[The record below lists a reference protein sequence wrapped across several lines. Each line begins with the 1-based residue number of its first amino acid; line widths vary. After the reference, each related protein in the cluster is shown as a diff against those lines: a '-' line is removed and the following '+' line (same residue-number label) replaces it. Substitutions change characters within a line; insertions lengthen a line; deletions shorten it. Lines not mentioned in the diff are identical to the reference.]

1 MLYDNRTKP
10 NSQWTYYVVDDL
22 PKMSNIYRYD
32 TVEEAIEKYKSLPE
46 HLLSAIGSS
55 IDGRAEIDHIQR
67 RDGTSVLVMDCERT
81 RNPIWRDSPEIQ
93 DSIDKMVAYLNV
105 HRQLS
110 NMFGP
115 KYPSVAVELERY
127 SSKDLE
133 NYFGN
138 KILRPEKSGV
148 LLSAVKE
155 VCVEGEGWLNL
166 NDFLKQLDQARP
178 GRPGDPVKSLFV
190 DQLYIDYIDETGRCG
205 QADISPRN
213 FVLLQKKTE
222 QELSPEKLSEELYQF
237 AADLDVYEAQDQE
250 NTRDAEMKQ
259 IQKNIA
265 SGHIG
270 PYVKFLSAALSEEF
284 ASEEDHKKALSL
296 MSRFTV
302 LTPPEFRKPA
312 LLTMIQQAEHKATS
326 QQRNSSPRKPK
337 NKEH

>member
-32 TVEEAIEKYKSLPE
+32 TVEEAIAKYKSLPD

-55 IDGRAEIDHIQR
+55 IDGRSEIDHIQR
-67 RDGTSVLVMDCERT
+67 RDGTSVLVMDSERT
-81 RNPIWRDSPEIQ
+81 SNPIWRDSPEIQ
-93 DSIDKMVAYLNV
+93 ESIDKMVAYLNV
-105 HRQLS
+105 YRQLS
-110 NMFGP
+110 NMFGFN
-115 KYPSVAVELERY
+115 YPSVAVELERY

-138 KILRPEKSGV
+138 KILRPEKPGV

-155 VCVEGEGWLNL
+155 VCVEGEGWLKL
-166 NDFLKQLDQARP
+166 NDFLSKLDQARP
-178 GRPGDPVKSLFV
+178 GRPGDPVKTLFV
-190 DQLYIDYIDETGRCG
+190 DQLNIDYIDETGRCG

-222 QELSPEKLSEELYQF
+222 FELSPEKLTEELYQL
-237 AADLDVYEAQDQE
+237 AENLGPYEARDYKD
-250 NTRDAEMKQ
+250 TKDAEMEHMRQ
-259 IQKNIA
+259 EIA
-265 SGHIG
+265 AGRIN
-270 PYVKFLSAALSEEF
+270 PYVKFLSASLSEGF

-296 MSRFTV
+296 MARLTV
-302 LTPPEFRKPA
+302 LTPSEFRKPA
-312 LLTMIQQAEHKATS
+312 LLTMIQQAEHKAAN
-326 QQRNSSPRKPK
+326 QQRISSPQRPK